1 MILDED
7 NENNSR
13 LNERN
18 GHTMPKLLYV
28 YGEDNRFLDT
38 LLSSLRSNGY
48 SVEYTSI
55 PNDTEKSRIM
65 ADVALI
71 CKPVSASTKVTIGNL
86 QIDIDNLIATHNGET
101 VHFTPTEFSMLTYLL
116 KNSSRAVPRSELLP
130 AVWGFSNS
138 SETRVAD
145 DTVKRLRKK
154 LSGTGVEIDTIW
166 GYGFKIREGKK
177 EA

>member
-1 MILDED
+1 
-7 NENNSR
+7 
-13 LNERN
+13 
-18 GHTMPKLLYV
+18 MPKLLYV

-38 LLSSLRSNGY
+38 LLSSLKSSGY

-65 ADVALI
+65 ADVTLV
-71 CKPVSASTKVTIGNL
+71 CRPVSASSKVSVGNL
-86 QIDIDNLIATHNGET
+86 LIDIDNLVATHNGET

-116 KNSSRAVPRSELLP
+116 KNSSRAVPRTELLP

-138 SETRVAD
+138 SGTRVAD

-154 LSGTGVEIDTIW
+154 LAGTGVSIDTIW
-166 GYGFKIREGKK
+166 GYGFKLKEENGKI
-177 EA
+177 

>member
-1 MILDED
+1 
-7 NENNSR
+7 
-13 LNERN
+13 
-18 GHTMPKLLYV
+18 MPKLLYV

-38 LLSSLRSNGY
+38 LMSSLRSNGY

-65 ADVALI
+65 ADVALV
-71 CKPVSASTKVTIGNL
+71 CRPVCASSKVAIGDL
-86 QIDIDNLIATHNGET
+86 LIDIDNLLATHKGET

-130 AVWGFSNS
+130 AVWGFANNS
-138 SETRVAD
+138 GTRVAD

-154 LSGTGVEIDTIW
+154 LAGTGVSIDTIW
-166 GYGFKIREGKK
+166 GYGFKLK
-177 EA
+177 EENRRF